1 MVIIGGKEYIK
12 LQHNAQGIVL
22 HLFSEI
28 PLILVTLP
36 PTNPNQFCDVT

>member
-1 MVIIGGKEYIK
+1 

-36 PTNPNQFCDVT
+36 PTNPNQFCGVT